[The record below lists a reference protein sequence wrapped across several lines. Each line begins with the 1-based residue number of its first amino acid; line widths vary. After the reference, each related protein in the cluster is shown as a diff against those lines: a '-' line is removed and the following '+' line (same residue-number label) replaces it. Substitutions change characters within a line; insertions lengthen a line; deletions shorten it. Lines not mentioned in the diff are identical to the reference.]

1 MSNVLR
7 GRKQA
12 TPDVA
17 LSNSDKLRPVEPAYW
32 KPVSPSPVAGHLE
45 IPSEP
50 TEWKAPVVLRGQ
62 RRNGMRYLYSHGG
75 VRQPLSQIG
84 TPGPDI
90 GNAVWISDFQPDLV
104 TLKDWGF
111 NDALY
116 QAGYPGFN
124 LGLSF
129 KVQKLPENQT
139 GGPGYN
145 MRAGTSLRQ
154 NKVRRQIPNVTYNR
168 TG

>member
-1 MSNVLR
+1 MNTLMTR
-7 GRKQA
+7 RQA
-12 TPDVA
+12 TPQVA
-17 LSNSDKLRPVEPAYW
+17 LSQSDKLEPVEPAYW
-32 KPVSPSPVAGHLE
+32 KPTAASPIASHMA

-50 TEWKAPVVLRGQ
+50 TEWKAPVVLGGQ
-62 RRNGMRYLYSHGG
+62 RRNGMRYLYSRGG

-84 TPGPDI
+84 TGGPDI
-90 GNAVWISDFQPDLV
+90 GQTVWISDFQPDLV

-129 KVQKLPENQT
+129 KVQTLPKNQT

-145 MRAGTSLRQ
+145 MRAGSSMRV
-154 NKVRRQIPNVTYNR
+154 NKIRNQIGNVTYNR